1 MGDLATDRAIELT
14 EATDE
19 LSTESQEIHDMI
31 EHITEHIEKCQLV
44 YMDQEKKEI
53 TEISRHL
60 NTLDKKMHRL
70 MENLGELE
78 KTD

>member
-1 MGDLATDRAIELT
+1 MIKIT
-14 EATDE
+14 ETTNE

-44 YMDQEKKEI
+44 YMKQEKKEI

-70 MENLGELE
+70 MGNLGELDKATE
-78 KTD
+78 D

>member
-1 MGDLATDRAIELT
+1 MVADQVIERT
-14 EATDE
+14 EATEE

-31 EHITEHIEKCQLV
+31 AHITEHIEKCQLV

-53 TEISRHL
+53 EEISRHL

-70 MENLGELE
+70 MQNLGELE
-78 KTD
+78 KASEN